1 MTYVAG
7 FLIPVPDENREA
19 YVATARKAWEIFR
32 DYGALQVM
40 EAWSEHVPE
49 GRWTDFRR
57 AVDLKPGETVCFS
70 WMIWPD
76 KASYEACGASVET
89 EPSISP
95 ASPGCTQVSTNC
107 RCAMRSSVSRAAPSR
122 CFSIHSRRW
131 PSRSSLRR
139 SGPGHGRRVRSS
151 ASCTPTV
158 SSPSS

>member
-89 EPSISP
+89 DPRWQELDMPFDGKRMIWGGFEPI
-95 ASPGCTQVSTNC
+95 
-107 RCAMRSSVSRAAPSR
+107 
-122 CFSIHSRRW
+122 FSE
-131 PSRSSLRR
+131 
-139 SGPGHGRRVRSS
+139 S
-151 ASCTPTV
+151 A
-158 SSPSS
+158 